1 MFNSTVSEEP
11 YQGMTLPCKR
21 TETCDLR
28 GWATGAARLSSA
40 RVVRCSL
47 KWENERNPRDMLIF
61 ISDCQ
66 RLSWRK
72 VGMTSNQR
80 GSYALGDTRATMGRA
95 KGRQTARW
103 SKSYKYCPQFGSRA
117 ATRPR
122 EAGTRSNRR
131 STFCGE
137 YAPAPCTHRPS
148 NHLSRVQ
155 VRAPHPGAFK
165 LGLCKEG

>member
-1 MFNSTVSEEP
+1 MWFNSTVSEEP
-11 YQGMTLPCKR
+11 YQGLTCHFKR

-28 GWATGAARLSSA
+28 ECGTGTARLSSA

-80 GSYALGDTRATMGRA
+80 GLYALGDTRATMHRN
-95 KGRQTARW
+95 KGTQHRKIEQIL
-103 SKSYKYCPQFGSRA
+103 SKTMLSSDWGLQLAPMKLESLVTVNQ
-117 ATRPR
+117 PR
-122 EAGTRSNRR
+122 H
-131 STFCGE
+131 GE
-137 YAPAPCTHRPS
+137 YVLGFCTHRPS
-148 NHLSRVQ
+148 HHGSGKYPKFSQEN
-155 VRAPHPGAFK
+155 
-165 LGLCKEG
+165 